1 MQKREIFW
9 PKLAKIAI
17 FDVFDPFLGLN
28 MGSITKNDKTTIM
41 RDKYLDILGKSREKI
56 FSTTLSVYPLGTIFY
71 VCKIYISG
79 HIAKMAI
86 FQNEVGQLQKFFNF
100 LKISHLLSNIHFLS
114 REAIKT
120 R

>member
-1 MQKREIFW
+1 M
-9 PKLAKIAI
+9 AI

-41 RDKYLDILGKSREKI
+41 RDKYLDVLGNSREKK
-56 FSTTLSVYPLGTIFY
+56 FFPPLCLFTPYGAICF
-71 VCKIYISG
+71 VSKIYIFAY
-79 HIAKMAI
+79 IAKMAT
-86 FQNEVGQLQKFFNF
+86 FQNEVAQLQKFFNF
-100 LKISHLLSNIHFLS
+100 FKISHLLSNIHFLS